1 MSECRWKRTERVIA
15 TRLGG
20 RRVPIT
26 GRARGDAPDIQHPVY
41 AVEVKSRKTLPAWLR
56 TAMAQAIAAQRG
68 AQLPVVILH
77 ETGTLHADDL
87 VLVRFADFTDWN
99 GRLVQPNTEAAR

>member
-1 MSECRWKRTERVIA
+1 MDKPWKRTERTIA
-15 TRLGG
+15 ARLGG

-26 GRARGDAPDIQHPVY
+26 GRQRGDVPDVEHPAF
-41 AVEVKSRKTLPAWLR
+41 AVEVKSRKTLPTWLR
-56 TAMAQAIAAQRG
+56 NAMAQAIAAQRG

-77 ETGTLHADDL
+77 ENGGHHADDL

-99 GRLVQPNTEAAR
+99 GRLVQPNAEAAR